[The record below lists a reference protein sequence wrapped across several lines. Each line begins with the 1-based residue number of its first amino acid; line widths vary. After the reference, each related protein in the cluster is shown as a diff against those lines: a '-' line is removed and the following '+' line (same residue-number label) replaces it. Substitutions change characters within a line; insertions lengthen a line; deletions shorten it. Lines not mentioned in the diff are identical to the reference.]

1 MRQGVTDYRII
12 DGKRQQY
19 TADHSPD
26 RVSLLHKGGIPICN
40 SGCSD
45 SIVERFLRPP
55 GKLPVPVALDALSLT
70 LFKIT
75 IHDLSGNVNRYF
87 IDISLS
93 ILYLCI
99 YHGFCRII
107 LCIFPAVFGGFPNLQ
122 NVQ

>member
-1 MRQGVTDYRII
+1 MG
-12 DGKRQQY
+12 
-19 TADHSPD
+19 
-26 RVSLLHKGGIPICN
+26 

-55 GKLPVPVALDALSLT
+55 GKLPDPVALDALSLT
-70 LFKIT
+70 LFRIT
-75 IHDLSGNVNRYF
+75 IHDLSGNVNRFF

-107 LCIFPAVFGGFPNLQ
+107 LWFLLPFSAIFPICRTYNDTT
-122 NVQ
+122 